1 MISGNRYH
9 GLASD
14 IWSVGVVLYAMICG
28 YLPFEDQKTANLYKK
43 ILSADYSL
51 PKFLSPDAKD
61 IIGKIFQTDPEL
73 RIDIDGIRRHPFYK
87 MYEPENNNFSFHTK
101 KLNVNSKLVSKME
114 ASMSFNKELIEFAV
128 QNNKHNHL
136 SATYYLLL
144 KKYTAQAW
152 GA

>member
-1 MISGNRYH
+1 LKPENLLLDFDGSLKVVDFGLSNMYEMGQTLKTACGSPCYAAPEMISGNRYH

-28 YLPFEDQKTANLYKK
+28 YLPFEDQKTSNLYKK

-87 MYEPENNNFSFHTK
+87 MY
-101 KLNVNSKLVSKME
+101 
-114 ASMSFNKELIEFAV
+114 
-128 QNNKHNHL
+128 
-136 SATYYLLL
+136 
-144 KKYTAQAW
+144 
-152 GA
+152 